1 MTTPNE
7 PQVRINLADLSDIKC
22 DKCGDVRFEPI
33 YLMKRLSALLSP
45 TGKEEIVP
53 IGPPVAPPIFA
64 CYKCGHINEEFI
76 PVPLRAKTQ
85 LEILKDNT
93 TIVQSTLDETPHT
106 GPTLVKE

>member
-1 MTTPNE
+1 MTNPNE
-7 PQVRINLADLSDIKC
+7 PQVRINLADLIDIKC

-64 CYKCGHINEEFI
+64 CYNCGHINEDFM
-76 PVPLRAKTQ
+76 PMQLRAK
-85 LEILKDNT
+85 KVSG
-93 TIVQSTLDETPHT
+93 IVQSTLEAPVT

>member
-1 MTTPNE
+1 MNQQND
-7 PQVRINLADLSDIKC
+7 PQVRINLADLTDIRC

-33 YLMKRLSALLSP
+33 YLMKKLSALLSP

-64 CYKCGHINEEFI
+64 CYKCGHINESFI
-76 PVPLRAKTQ
+76 PLPLRAKKSP
-85 LEILKDNT
+85 EVPA
-93 TIVQSTLDETPHT
+93 IVQSNLDETPHT